1 MSVFPEGFLWGGAL
15 AANQSE
21 GAFREGGK
29 GLTTVDM
36 IPHGE
41 HRMAVKLGLEKR
53 FQLRDD
59 EFYPSH
65 EATGFYH
72 RYKEDI
78 ALMAEMGFKVFR
90 TSIAWSRPFPQGD
103 ELTPNQQGI
112 AFYRSVFEECKKY
125 GIEPLVTLCTS
136 MCRCSW
142 SPNMAP
148 GVTASWW
155 SFSAATP
162 GPALK
167 HLMVW

>member
-21 GAFREGGK
+21 GAYREGGK

-65 EATGFYH
+65 DGRDGIQGFPY
-72 RYKEDI
+72 
-78 ALMAEMGFKVFR
+78 LNC
-90 TSIAWSRPFPQGD
+90 
-103 ELTPNQQGI
+103 L
-112 AFYRSVFEECKKY
+112 
-125 GIEPLVTLCTS
+125 EPPL
-136 MCRCSW
+136 
-142 SPNMAP
+142 
-148 GVTASWW
+148 
-155 SFSAATP
+155 
-162 GPALK
+162 PAGR
-167 HLMVW
+167 

>member
-65 EATGFYH
+65 EATDFYH
-72 RYKEDI
+72 RYKERYRPDGRDGI
-78 ALMAEMGFKVFR
+78 QGF
-90 TSIAWSRPFPQGD
+90 PY
-103 ELTPNQQGI
+103 LN
-112 AFYRSVFEECKKY
+112 CL
-125 GIEPLVTLCTS
+125 EPSL
-136 MCRCSW
+136 
-142 SPNMAP
+142 
-148 GVTASWW
+148 
-155 SFSAATP
+155 SA
-162 GPALK
+162 GR
-167 HLMVW
+167 